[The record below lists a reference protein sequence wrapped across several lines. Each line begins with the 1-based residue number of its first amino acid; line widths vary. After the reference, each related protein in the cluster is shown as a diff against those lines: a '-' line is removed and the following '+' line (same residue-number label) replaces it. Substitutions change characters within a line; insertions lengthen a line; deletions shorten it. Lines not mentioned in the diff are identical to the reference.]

1 MNNIITK
8 NLRFLNKSRL
18 VPTMIMILM
27 SGLFYAQKLADLII
41 TNAKI
46 YTVNQ
51 NFDTAESMAISK
63 GKIVAV
69 GKSADILRNYKSK
82 NVQNLQGKT
91 VFPGLIDAHCHF
103 TGFATDKW
111 KCELW
116 GTKSWDEIIGR
127 ISEYAKTAPKEWLYG
142 RSWDQNDWAV
152 KEFPNKEKLDRLF
165 PNRPVYLKR
174 IDGHAAVAN
183 QKALDIAG
191 VTKHSKILGGEIEVK
206 NGKLTGILV
215 DNAMLLVEKHIPEI
229 EDSEAIQYFSDLQK
243 ECFSYGLTSLHDCG
257 ITERTLDRL
266 EKAQTQGQLQM
277 KIFALLED
285 NPDYYDRWIKK
296 GRYTNKN
303 ITVGGFKVYSDGA
316 LGSRGACL
324 IHDYSDK
331 KGWKGFLL
339 SERKHFESLAKKLKN
354 SDLQMCTHAIGDSA
368 NRTILQIYGDVL
380 GVKND
385 RRWRIE
391 HAQIVDKNDFD
402 LFGKYSVIPSVQ
414 PTHATSDMYWAED
427 RLGKERLKYSYAYE
441 DLLKQNGW
449 LPLGTDFPVEEISP
463 LKTFYSAVARKD
475 SKHYP
480 AEGFQK
486 ENALTREQAIRGMT
500 VWAAKAAFQENEI
513 GSLEPGKSADFI
525 IVDQDLMT
533 VPEVKI
539 LETKVL
545 ETYSNGKK
553 VFFNK
558 EYNDDLAK
566 KLSGRTTHG
575 ISSSK

>member
-1 MNNIITK
+1 MKKLFSIFTICFT
-8 NLRFLNKSRL
+8 L
-18 VPTMIMILM
+18 VLM
-27 SGLFYAQKLADLII
+27 AQKNADLII

-51 NFDTAESMAISK
+51 NFDTAESMVISN
-63 GKIVAV
+63 GKIMAI
-69 GKSADILRNYKSK
+69 GKSADLLKKFKSK
-82 NVQNLQGKT
+82 NIQNLQGKT

-103 TGFATDKW
+103 TGFATDQW

-116 GTKSWDEIIGR
+116 GTKSWEEILKK

-152 KEFPNKEKLDRLF
+152 KEFPNKEKLDELF

-191 VTKHSKILGGEIEVK
+191 ITKDSKILGGEIEVK

-229 EDSEAIQYFSDLQK
+229 DDELAIRYFSDLQK
-243 ECFSYGLTSLHDCG
+243 TCFSYGLTSLHDCG
-257 ITERTLDRL
+257 ISEETLELL
-266 EKAQTQGQLQM
+266 EKAQSQNVLKM
-277 KIFALLED
+277 KIFALMKD
-285 NPDYYDRWIKK
+285 DPDYYDRWIKK

-339 SERKHFESLAKKLKN
+339 SEQKHFEDLAKKLKN

-368 NRTILQIYGDVL
+368 NHVILQIYGDVL
-380 GVKND
+380 GEKND

-402 LFGKYSVIPSVQ
+402 LFGKYSIIPSVQ
-414 PTHATSDMYWAED
+414 PTHATSDMYWAEE
-427 RLGKERLKYSYAYE
+427 RLGKERLKFSYAYE
-441 DLLKQNGW
+441 DLLKQNNW

-475 SKHYP
+475 SKHFP
-480 AEGFQK
+480 EGGFQK
-486 ENALTREQAIRGMT
+486 ENALTREQALRGMT
-500 VWAAKAAFQENEI
+500 IWAAKAAFQENEI
-513 GSLEPGKSADFI
+513 GSLEVGKSGDFI

-539 LETKVL
+539 LDTKVL

-553 VFFNK
+553 VF
-558 EYNDDLAK
+558 
-566 KLSGRTTHG
+566 
-575 ISSSK
+575 

>member
-1 MNNIITK
+1 MVC
-8 NLRFLNKSRL
+8 FSM
-18 VPTMIMILM
+18 VV
-27 SGLFYAQKLADLII
+27 SAQKAADLII

-63 GKIVAV
+63 GKIIGI
-69 GKSADILRNYKSK
+69 GKTTDILKNFKSK
-82 NVQNLQGKT
+82 NIQNLQGKT

-116 GTKSWDEIIGR
+116 GTKSWDEIVTR
-127 ISEYAKTAPKEWLYG
+127 ISDYAKTAPKEWLYG
-142 RSWDQNDWAV
+142 RSWDQNDWTV
-152 KEFPNKEKLDRLF
+152 KEFPNKEKLDELF

-191 VTKHSKILGGEIEVK
+191 ITKDSKVSGGEIEVK
-206 NGKLTGILV
+206 NGKLTGILI
-215 DNAMLLVEKHIPEI
+215 DNAMLLVEKHLPEI
-229 EDSEAIQYFSDLQK
+229 EDEEAIRYFSELQK

-257 ITERTLDRL
+257 ITEKTLGLL
-266 EKAQTQGQLQM
+266 EKAQSQDVLQM

-324 IHDYSDK
+324 IHDYTDK
-331 KGWKGFLL
+331 KDWKGFLL
-339 SERKHFESLAKKLKN
+339 SDREHFENLAKKLKET
-354 SDLQMCTHAIGDSA
+354 DLQMCTHAIGDSA

-391 HAQIVDKNDFD
+391 HAQIVAKNDFD
-402 LFGKYSVIPSVQ
+402 LFGKYSIIPSVQ
-414 PTHATSDMYWAED
+414 PTHATSDMYWAEE
-427 RLGKERLKYSYAYE
+427 RLGKDRLKYSYAYE
-441 DLLKQNGW
+441 DLLKQNKW

-480 AEGFQK
+480 ANGFQK
-486 ENALTREQAIRGMT
+486 ENALTREQALRGMT
-500 VWAAKAAFQENEI
+500 IWAAKAAFQENEI
-513 GSLEPGKSADFI
+513 GSLEVGKSADFI

-533 VPEVKI
+533 VPEVQI
-539 LETKVL
+539 LNTKVL
-545 ETYSNGKK
+545 ETYSNGIN
-553 VFFNK
+553 VF
-558 EYNDDLAK
+558 
-566 KLSGRTTHG
+566 
-575 ISSSK
+575 

>member
-1 MNNIITK
+1 MKKLI
-8 NLRFLNKSRL
+8 S
-18 VPTMIMILM
+18 ILAVCL
-27 SGLFYAQKLADLII
+27 SVVLLAQKNADLII

-51 NFDTAESMAISK
+51 NFDTAEAMAISN
-63 GKIVAV
+63 GKILAV
-69 GKSADILRNYKSK
+69 GKSADILKNYRSAK
-82 NVQNLQGKT
+82 VQDVQGKT

-103 TGFATDKW
+103 TGYATDKW

-116 GTKSWDEIIGR
+116 GTKSWDEIVAR

-152 KEFPNKEKLDRLF
+152 KEFPNKEKLDLLF

-191 VTKHSKILGGEIEVK
+191 ITKDSKILGGEIEVK
-206 NGKLTGILV
+206 NSKLTGILV

-229 EDSEAIQYFSDLQK
+229 EDKMAIQYFSKLQK

-257 ITERTLDRL
+257 ITERTLSRL
-266 EKAQTQGQLQM
+266 EKAQSQGQLQM
-277 KIFALLED
+277 KIFALMED
-285 NPDYYDRWIKK
+285 NPDYYDRWVKK

-316 LGSRGACL
+316 LGSRGANL

-339 SERKHFESLAKKLKN
+339 SERTHFENLAKKLKN

-380 GVKND
+380 GGKND

-402 LFGKYSVIPSVQ
+402 LFGKYSIIPSVQ

-427 RLGKERLKYSYAYE
+427 RLGKERLQYSYAYE

-480 AEGFQK
+480 ENGFQK
-486 ENALTREQAIRGMT
+486 ENALTREQAMRGMT
-500 VWAAKAAFQENEI
+500 IWAAKAAFQEKEI

-533 VPEVKI
+533 VPEVEI
-539 LETKVL
+539 LDTKVL
-545 ETYSNGKK
+545 ETFSNGKK
-553 VFFNK
+553 VF
-558 EYNDDLAK
+558 
-566 KLSGRTTHG
+566 
-575 ISSSK
+575 

>member
-1 MNNIITK
+1 MNNIIIK
-8 NLRFLNKSRL
+8 NLRFLDKSRL
-18 VPTMIMILM
+18 VPTMILILI
-27 SGLFYAQKLADLII
+27 SGLFSSQKPADLII

-63 GKIVAV
+63 GKIVAI
-69 GKSADILRNYKSK
+69 GKSADILKNYKSK

-116 GTKSWDEIIGR
+116 GTKSWDEIIAK

-152 KEFPNKEKLDRLF
+152 KEFPNKEKLDKLF

-191 VTKHSKILGGEIEVK
+191 LTKHSKILGGEIEVK

-266 EKAQTQGQLQM
+266 EKAQSQGQLQM

-296 GRYTNKN
+296 GRYINKN

-402 LFGKYSVIPSVQ
+402 LFGKYSIIPSVQ
-414 PTHATSDMYWAED
+414 PTHATSDMYWAEN

-441 DLLKQNGW
+441 DLLKQNDW

-500 VWAAKAAFQENEI
+500 IWAAKAAFQENEI

>member
-1 MNNIITK
+1 
-8 NLRFLNKSRL
+8 
-18 VPTMIMILM
+18 M
-27 SGLFYAQKLADLII
+27 SGLFYAQKNADLII

-69 GKSADILRNYKSK
+69 GKSADILKNYKSSK
-82 NVQNLQGKT
+82 VQDLQGKT

-116 GTKSWDEIIGR
+116 GTKSWDEIIAR
-127 ISEYAKTAPKEWLYG
+127 ISEYAKTAPKQWLYG

-152 KEFPNKEKLDRLF
+152 KEFPNKEKLDQLF

-191 VTKHSKILGGEIEVK
+191 VTKDSKILGGEIEVK

-257 ITERTLDRL
+257 ITEKTLDRL
-266 EKAQTQGQLQM
+266 EKAQTKGQLQM

-368 NRTILQIYGDVL
+368 NRTILQIYGYVL

-402 LFGKYSVIPSVQ
+402 LFGKYSIIPSVQ

-480 AEGFQK
+480 ENGFQK
-486 ENALTREQAIRGMT
+486 GNALTREQAMRGMT
-500 VWAAKAAFQENEI
+500 IWAAKAAFQENEI

-533 VPEVKI
+533 IPEVKI
-539 LETKVL
+539 LDTKVL
-545 ETYSNGKK
+545 KTYSNGKK
-553 VFFNK
+553 VFYNK
-558 EYNDDLAK
+558 EYYDDLAK
-566 KLSGRTTHG
+566 KLSGRTTYG
-575 ISSSK
+575 ISSSN

>member
-1 MNNIITK
+1 MKKLI
-8 NLRFLNKSRL
+8 S
-18 VPTMIMILM
+18 ILTVCF
-27 SGLFYAQKLADLII
+27 SLGLIAQKNADLII

-51 NFDTAESMAISK
+51 NFDTVESMAISQ

-69 GKSADILRNYKSK
+69 GKSVDILKKYKSK

-91 VFPGLIDAHCHF
+91 IFPGLIDAHCHF
-103 TGFATDKW
+103 TGYATDKW
-111 KCELW
+111 KCQLW
-116 GTKSWDEIIGR
+116 GTKSWDDILAKIT
-127 ISEYAKTAPKEWLYG
+127 EYAKEAPRQWIYG
-142 RSWDQNDWAV
+142 RGWDQNDWAV
-152 KEFPNKEKLDRLF
+152 KEFPTKEKLDQMF
-165 PNRPVYLKR
+165 PDRPVYLKR

-183 QKALDIAG
+183 QKALDMAG
-191 VTKHSKILGGEIEVK
+191 IDLNSKLLGGEIEKK
-206 NGKLTGILV
+206 NGKLTGILI
-215 DNAMLLVEKHIPEI
+215 DNAMSLVEKHIPEI
-229 EDSEAIQYFSDLQK
+229 EDEMAIQYYAELQK

-266 EKAQTQGQLQM
+266 EKAQSEGQLQM
-277 KIFALLED
+277 KVFALMED
-285 NPDYYDRWIKK
+285 NPDYYDRWVKK

-316 LGSRGACL
+316 LGSRGANL

-331 KGWKGFLL
+331 KDWKGFLL
-339 SERKHFESLAKKLKN
+339 SERTHFENLAKKLKD

-368 NRTILQIYGDVL
+368 NRTILQIYGEVL

-391 HAQIVDKNDFD
+391 HAQIVDKKDFD
-402 LFGKYSVIPSVQ
+402 LFGKYSIIPSVQ

-427 RLGKERLKYSYAYE
+427 RLGKDRLKNAYAYE
-441 DLLKQNGW
+441 ELLKQNGW

-463 LKTFYSAVARKD
+463 LKTFYAAVARKD
-475 SKHYP
+475 SKHFP
-480 AEGFQK
+480 SNGFQK
-486 ENALTREQAIRGMT
+486 ENALTREQALRGMT
-500 VWAAKAAFQENEI
+500 IWAAKAAFQENEI

-539 LETKVL
+539 LDTKVL
-545 ETYSNGKK
+545 GTFSNGKK
-553 VFFNK
+553 VF
-558 EYNDDLAK
+558 
-566 KLSGRTTHG
+566 
-575 ISSSK
+575 

>member
-1 MNNIITK
+1 MMKKLFSIFTICFT
-8 NLRFLNKSRL
+8 L
-18 VPTMIMILM
+18 VLM
-27 SGLFYAQKLADLII
+27 AQKNADLII

-51 NFDTAESMAISK
+51 NFDTAESMVISN
-63 GKIVAV
+63 GKIMAI
-69 GKSADILRNYKSK
+69 GKSTDLLKKFKSK
-82 NVQNLQGKT
+82 NIQNLQGKS

-103 TGFATDKW
+103 TGFATDQW

-116 GTKSWDEIIGR
+116 GTKSWEEILNK

-152 KEFPNKEKLDRLF
+152 KEFPNKEKLDELF

-191 VTKHSKILGGEIEVK
+191 ITKDSKILGGEIEVK
-206 NGKLTGILV
+206 DGKLTGILV

-229 EDSEAIQYFSDLQK
+229 DDELAIRYFSDLQK
-243 ECFSYGLTSLHDCG
+243 TCFSYGLTSLHDCG
-257 ITERTLDRL
+257 ISEETLELL
-266 EKAQTQGQLQM
+266 EKAQSQNVLKM
-277 KIFALLED
+277 KIFALMKD
-285 NPDYYDRWIKK
+285 DPDYYDRWIKK

-324 IHDYSDK
+324 NHDYADK

-339 SERKHFESLAKKLKN
+339 SDRKHFEDLAKKLKN
-354 SDLQMCTHAIGDSA
+354 SNLQMCTHAIGDSA
-368 NRTILQIYGDVL
+368 NRTILQIYGEVL
-380 GVKND
+380 GIKND

-402 LFGKYSVIPSVQ
+402 LFGKYSIIPSVQ
-414 PTHATSDMYWAED
+414 PTHATSDMYWAEE
-427 RLGKERLKYSYAYE
+427 RLGKERLKFSYAYE
-441 DLLKQNGW
+441 DLLKQNNW

-475 SKHYP
+475 SKHFP
-480 AEGFQK
+480 EGGFQK
-486 ENALTREQAIRGMT
+486 ENALTREQALRGMT
-500 VWAAKAAFQENEI
+500 IWAAKAAFQENEI
-513 GSLEPGKSADFI
+513 GSLEVGKSGDFI

-539 LETKVL
+539 LDTKVL

-553 VFFNK
+553 VF
-558 EYNDDLAK
+558 
-566 KLSGRTTHG
+566 
-575 ISSSK
+575 